1 MNVLLFYGF
10 SVCISPIHCH
20 QMAFLLR
27 RKKRRKKLLNDQNVS
42 NRLFLAVTPSRVA
55 TRTGKTRQMQSD
67 ELSKVIIHVL
77 SFYEKWDPVHVN
89 TREHL

>member
-1 MNVLLFYGF
+1 MSSDG
-10 SVCISPIHCH
+10 ISI
-20 QMAFLLR
+20 
-27 RKKRRKKLLNDQNVS
+27 KEDERRKKLLNDQKVS
-42 NRLFLAVTPSRVA
+42 DRLFLAVTPSRVA
-55 TRTGKTRQMQSD
+55 TRTGKTKQMQSD